1 MLRAIGRI
9 LGARAAA
16 PAGPPVCVFIL
27 TYNRPLYLW
36 ACLDSL
42 YHNTKYPAKFIL
54 ADNASSDPLVREVI
68 RGFERR
74 RMFHAVH
81 YCAENRTDRL
91 KWLLE
96 QHRGEL
102 GEFFGFVECDVVV
115 RDSAEGWLAPMLR
128 FLRADPDLW
137 MLGSLI
143 DKSDFVDPKFARTVD
158 AALTDEQVSF
168 LVKAQSPERQVV
180 DASVSLVEP
189 HNPPM
194 RLLVLRTRLLEHVV
208 IRSDF
213 EIYNDVKRFGYK
225 AKIATGVVHRHLSL
239 LNLFDYPGY
248 DAAHREQW
256 VEQLRRNDDLT
267 RLDPREP
274 LDRG

>member
-1 MLRAIGRI
+1 VLSAFKRI
-9 LGARAAA
+9 LGGKADGPSAA
-16 PAGPPVCVFIL
+16 PVCVFIL

-42 YHNTKYPAKFIL
+42 YRNTKYPAKFVL

-74 RMFHAVH
+74 GMFHAVY

-91 KWLLE
+91 KWMLE

-102 GEFFGFVECDVVV
+102 GEFFGFVECDVAV
-115 RDSAEGWLAPMLR
+115 RDSEEGWLAPMVRLM
-128 FLRADPDLW
+128 RADPELW
-137 MLGSLI
+137 MLGSMI
-143 DKSDFVDPKFARTVD
+143 DKSDFVDPQFARTVD
-158 AALTDEQVSF
+158 PALTDEQVDF
-168 LVKAQSPERQVV
+168 LVKAASPERQSV
-180 DASVSLVEP
+180 DTSRPLVEP

-194 RLLVLRTRLLEHVV
+194 RLLLVRTRLLEQVV

-213 EIYNDVKRFGYK
+213 EIYNDVKRLGHK
-225 AKIATGVVHRHLSL
+225 AQIASGVVHRHLSL

-248 DAAHREQW
+248 DAAHREEW
-256 VEQLRRNDDLT
+256 VEQLRRNDELT
-267 RLDPREP
+267 EL
-274 LDRG
+274 